1 MFVAPIQGLAMKKDD
16 ALLVLADPGR
26 WPIRLRSGR
35 AWAFLFQAFGL
46 KDESPPPHVVT

>member
-1 MFVAPIQGLAMKKDD
+1 MKKYCD
-16 ALLVLADPGR
+16 LLACADPR
-26 WPIRLRSGR
+26 PL